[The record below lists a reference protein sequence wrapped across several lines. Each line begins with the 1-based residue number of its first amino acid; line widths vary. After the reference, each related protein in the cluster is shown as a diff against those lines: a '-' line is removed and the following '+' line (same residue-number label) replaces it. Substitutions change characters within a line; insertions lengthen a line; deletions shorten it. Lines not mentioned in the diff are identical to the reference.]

1 MIPEKFEQRMKNIL
15 GDGYE
20 GFAMALERESVKGV
34 RVNRDKISV
43 EDFLKISDLELYPLS
58 YTEDGFILK
67 NPEGIGNTPEHH
79 AGMIYVQDPGAMAT
93 VNALTVERG
102 FRVLDA
108 CAAPGGKSSQLA
120 ERIGEQGLLV
130 ANEYVG
136 KRAKI
141 IVSNFERLGIK
152 NALVLSQ
159 DTAKYKEMF
168 ANYFDLVLCDAPCS
182 GEGMFRKYDEALSEW
197 SEENVI
203 SSAERQRE
211 ILLNLAPL
219 VREGGYLL
227 YSTCTYSPEENEENI
242 AYFLKEREDYELV
255 APLDAVAAV
264 TAEGISV
271 NGLSD
276 GDRKK
281 CRRFYPHLSEG
292 EGQFIALMQR
302 KHAGEARILYNDQ
315 ATPLSKQ
322 EEAEVKKFITDCIG
336 YMPGGRLI
344 RQGDL
349 AVLVSHSC
357 PIPKYS
363 VFMSGVAVG
372 EIKKGRIEPHHQ
384 FFSAYGSEFKN
395 RERLKKGD
403 KRVYAYLRG
412 EEIEAKTAEGG
423 FCAVIYE
430 GAAIGGGKVSGGRI
444 KNHYPKGLRTR

>member
-15 GDGYE
+15 GNEYE
-20 GFAMALERESVKGV
+20 GFALALERESIKGV
-34 RVNRDKISV
+34 RVNKGKIAV
-43 EDFLKISDLELYPLS
+43 EDFLKISDLKLCPLP
-58 YTEDGFILK
+58 YAEDGFILK

-79 AGMIYVQDPGAMAT
+79 SGMIYVQDPGAMAT
-93 VNALTVERG
+93 VNSLSVERG
-102 FRVLDA
+102 WRVLDA

-120 ERIGEQGLLV
+120 EKIGDEGLLLS
-130 ANEYVG
+130 NEYVA

-182 GEGMFRKYDEALSEW
+182 GEGMFRKYDEALNEW

-242 AYFLKEREDYELV
+242 AYFLKEREDYELIN
-255 APLDAVAAV
+255 PLEAVSAA
-264 TAEGISV
+264 TADGILV
-271 NGLSD
+271 D
-276 GDRKK
+276 GFTEEDRKK
-281 CRRFYPHLSEG
+281 CRRFYPHISEG

-302 KHAGEARILYNDQ
+302 KIAGESKILYKDQ
-315 ATPLSKQ
+315 STPLSKQ
-322 EEAEVKKFITDCIG
+322 EEAEVKKFITDCLG
-336 YMPGGRLI
+336 YMPKGRLI

-357 PIPKYS
+357 PVPKYS
-363 VFMSGVAVG
+363 VFMAGVAVG

-384 FFSAYGSEFKN
+384 FFSAYGNEFKN
-395 RERLKKGD
+395 KEELKKGD
-403 KRVYAYLRG
+403 NRVLCYLRG
-412 EEIEAKTAEGG
+412 EEIEAKTANSG

-430 GAAIGGGKVSGGRI
+430 GAAIGGGKVSGCRV